1 MVCPEEPSRNKMEE
15 SLEVFEKMVNGDWFK
30 TQPFVLFLNKCDLF
44 REKIGQIDLKKAF
57 PSYTG
62 SNTYD
67 DAVEFIKSQYLSR
80 VLQREEE
87 VFVHVTCAIDTENVD
102 FVFKAFSETIFA
114 KRLKYSGLM
123 M

>member
-30 TQPFVLFLNKCDLF
+30 QQPFVLFLNKSDLF
-44 REKIGQIDLKKAF
+44 KEKIGQIDLKKAF
-57 PSYTG
+57 PSYKG
-62 SNTYD
+62 SNTFD

-80 VLQREEE
+80 VVSREEE
-87 VFVHVTCAIDTENVD
+87 VVVHVTCAIDTDNVD
-102 FVFKAFSETIFA
+102 VVFKAFSETIFS
-114 KRLKYSGLM
+114 KRLKFSGLM

>member
-1 MVCPEEPSRNKMEE
+1 MEE